1 MKKGKDIYTLFGMN
15 KRKDKQQKEADKM
28 KERNINK
35 IWSAALLMIGV
46 CAIFQGVFGMTDTE
60 YKDIFIRVFGVS
72 ELLALPV
79 LAFTTV
85 LRVKNRQR

>member
-1 MKKGKDIYTLFGMN
+1 
-15 KRKDKQQKEADKM
+15 
-28 KERNINK
+28 
-35 IWSAALLMIGV
+35 MIGI

-60 YKDIFIRVFGVS
+60 YKDIFIRAFGVS

-85 LRVKNRQR
+85 LRIKNRQR